1 MDESTFAARV
11 RRRSRRRLAALLILS
26 LVSGTIGAGALSLA
40 LFTDS
45 DASTGSF
52 ATGTIDIETS
62 PTVVF
67 NVAAMMPGDS
77 VSAALTA
84 QNAGSAQFRY
94 AMTGT
99 NDNAVLAAQMT
110 LAIIEGACGG
120 GGASVYSGSLAAAAF
135 GNPAQ
140 GAQGGDRVLAG
151 GGSEVLCFTAGLPI
165 GTGNSFQGQTV
176 NVTFTFDAE
185 QTANNP

>member
-1 MDESTFAARV
+1 MDDSKRV
-11 RRRSRRRLAALLILS
+11 VREHPRRRGRLAALLILS
-26 LVSGTIGAGALSLA
+26 LASGTIGAGALSLA

-45 DASTGSF
+45 DASTGAF
-52 ATGTIDIETS
+52 TTGTIDIETS

-84 QNAGSAQFRY
+84 QNAGSAQLRY

-99 NDNAVLAAQMT
+99 NDNAVLAGQMT

-120 GGASVYSGSLAAAAF
+120 GGASVYSGSLDLAAF
-135 GNPAQ
+135 GDPAQ
-140 GAQGGDRVLAG
+140 GAQAGDRVLAG
-151 GGSEVLCFTAGLPI
+151 GDSEVLCFTAGLPI

-176 NVTFTFDAE
+176 NATFTFDAE
-185 QTANNP
+185 QTASNP